1 MIKEVLSLIKELVEL
16 SKNLIENNT
25 KKRIKKEEKTELLKK
40 IILYQRNLKRL
51 KNKKYSAQEFIDNQN
66 TIVDI
71 IKTIFD
77 KEMADVF
84 VEDNVNIYWA
94 LRQNADIDSFM
105 IEESLENLIS
115 MANKKGY
122 KVQ

>member
-1 MIKEVLSLIKELVEL
+1 MHLHPGTS
-16 SKNLIENNT
+16 NLQENV
-25 KKRIKKEEKTELLKK
+25 KRKRIKREEKTELLKK

>member
-1 MIKEVLSLIKELVEL
+1 MIEKVLPLIKEVVVLFNDLQ
-16 SKNLIENNT
+16 ENV
-25 KKRIKKEEKTELLKK
+25 KRKRIKREEKTELLKK

-51 KNKKYSAQEFIDNQN
+51 KNKKSSAQEFIDNQN

>member
-1 MIKEVLSLIKELVEL
+1 MIEKVLPLIKEVVVLFNDLQ
-16 SKNLIENNT
+16 ENV
-25 KKRIKKEEKTELLKK
+25 KRKRIKREEKTELLKK